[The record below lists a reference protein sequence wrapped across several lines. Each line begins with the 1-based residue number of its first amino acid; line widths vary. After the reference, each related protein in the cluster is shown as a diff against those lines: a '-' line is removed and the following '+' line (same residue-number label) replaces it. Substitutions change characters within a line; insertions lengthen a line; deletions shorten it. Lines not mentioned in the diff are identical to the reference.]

1 MKNILFVRFL
11 YVPLLLFFTYTHS
24 QTITNGSF
32 ELSEGVTGW
41 TQANNSTLT
50 HSTTVGKNSVGAAKL
65 VATTNTSY
73 MYQHIASPTFPNS
86 TVSDTT
92 KYRLH
97 YWIKGPAGGEFR
109 TIIWYDDSPKT

>member
-50 HSTTVGKNSVGAAKL
+50 HSTTEGKNSAGAAKL
-65 VATTNTSY
+65 AGTTTTSY
-73 MYQHIASPTFPNS
+73 MYQTISNPTFES
-86 TVSDTT
+86 GATT
-92 KYRLH
+92 FRLH
-97 YWIKGPAGGEFR
+97 YWIKGPR
-109 TIIWYDDSPKT
+109 I